1 MELENLII
9 NKKIILTII
18 NLITNNKK
26 LLMIMLIILVY
37 QIMISFLVRINL
49 HQEKIIINKI
59 KIKKLIKLS
68 KVLEGLVKLI
78 NVVFS
83 LIILFTSL
91 LVHLL

>member
-18 NLITNNKK
+18 NLIINNKK

-37 QIMISFLVRINL
+37 QIMISFLVRINQ
-49 HQEKIIINKI
+49 HQEKIVINKI

-78 NVVFS
+78 NVVFR